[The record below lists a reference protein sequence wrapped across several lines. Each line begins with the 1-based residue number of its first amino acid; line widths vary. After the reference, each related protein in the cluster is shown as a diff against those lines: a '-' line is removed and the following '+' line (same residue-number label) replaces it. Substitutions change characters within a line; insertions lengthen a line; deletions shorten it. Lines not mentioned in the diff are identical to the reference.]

1 MGRYFVDSNV
11 FLRYHS
17 RDDEQQ
23 SSEAEALFL
32 RAKRGEIEIF
42 CGPPVFFE
50 VAWVL
55 KTFYK
60 LPDGTIL
67 NTLESMLSIPNFTV
81 FDVEYV
87 IQAIEFARKN
97 SCGFADSYIAVVA
110 RDKNIGVATFNNRH
124 FKKSGVPLYRFT
136 SASENK

>member
-1 MGRYFVDSNV
+1 MDSNI

-17 RDDEQQ
+17 RDDEKQ
-23 SSEAEALFL
+23 SAEAEAFFL
-32 RAKRGEIEIF
+32 RAKKGEIEIF

-55 KTFYK
+55 KTFYG

-67 NTLESMLSIPNFTV
+67 DTLESMLSIPNFTV

-87 IQAIEFARKN
+87 VQAIKLGRKN
-97 SCGFADSYIAVVA
+97 SCGFADSYIMAVA
-110 RDKNIGVATFNNRH
+110 SDKKMGIATFNDRR
-124 FKKSGVPLYRFT
+124 FKKSGAPLYRFT
-136 SASENK
+136 ESGL

>member
-1 MGRYFVDSNV
+1 MERYFVDSNI

-17 RDDEQQ
+17 KDDEIQ
-23 SSEAEALFL
+23 SAEAESLFL
-32 RAKRGEIEIF
+32 RAKKGEIEIF

-55 KTFYK
+55 KTFYG

-67 NTLESMLSIPNFTV
+67 DTLESMLSIPNFTV

-87 IQAIEFARKN
+87 IEAIKLARKN
-97 SCGFADSYIAVVA
+97 SCGFADSYIMVVA
-110 RDKNIGVATFNNRH
+110 GDKKMGIATFNDRH
-124 FKKSGVPLYRFT
+124 FQKYGTPLYRFAE
-136 SASENK
+136 SGV

>member
-1 MGRYFVDSNV
+1 MERYFVDSNI

-17 RDDEQQ
+17 KDDEIQ
-23 SSEAEALFL
+23 SAEAESFFL
-32 RAKRGEIEIF
+32 RARKGEIEIF

-55 KTFYK
+55 KTFYG
-60 LPDGTIL
+60 LPNTTIL
-67 NTLESMLSIPNFTV
+67 DTLESMLSIPNFTV

-87 IQAIEFARKN
+87 IQAIELARAN

-110 RDKNIGVATFNNRH
+110 RDKNIGVATFNDKH
-124 FKKSGVPLYRFT
+124 FRKTGVSLYRFG
-136 SASENK
+136 